1 MVVSAAGAVDMIV
14 VSLERGFQFL
24 TSHFAVADLG
34 LVEQEVD
41 DLVLIER
48 SAKLRGGERIL
59 LDIFDETLTVLGA
72 ILLCRLHDEALHFL
86 RADLHAMRL
95 ADLGEEQAQ
104 ADARSE
110 EHTSELQSLMR
121 ISYAVFCLKK

>member
-14 VSLERGFQFL
+14 VSLDRGFQFL

-34 LVEQEVD
+34 LVEQVVD

-59 LDIFDETLTVLGA
+59 LALFDETLTVLGA
-72 ILLCRLHDEALHFL
+72 ILLGSLNDAGPHSQGA
-86 RADLHAMRL
+86 AMYTTRP
-95 ADLGEEQAQ
+95 APPGEG
-104 ADARSE
+104 R
-110 EHTSELQSLMR
+110 
-121 ISYAVFCLKK
+121 